1 MVTPS
6 SRQPEAVRVAARLRD
21 EILDGVRAPG
31 SKLVERDLAGELGVS
46 RVPVRDALKT
56 LEAEGL
62 VTLRPNTWAVVR
74 EFTPSDIADLH
85 EVREG
90 FEALSFR
97 LATQR
102 HTREGLET
110 LHIVLER
117 EEAAAAEGDT
127 VAARRAAADF
137 HETVTE
143 LAGNRLL
150 SEVELVFRSRMRW
163 LLGQHDDTEQMA
175 RQHAE
180 LFDAIAHRDLD
191 GVTRLAAEHLGES
204 RVAQAARTAPG
215 ESASEDDGA
224 PD

>member
-1 MVTPS
+1 MVSPS
-6 SRQPEAVRVAARLRD
+6 AREPEAVRIADRLRD
-21 EILDGVRAPG
+21 EILDGARAPG
-31 SKLVERDLAGELGVS
+31 GKLVERDLAGELGVS
-46 RVPVRDALKT
+46 RVPVRDALKM

-97 LATQR
+97 LAAQR
-102 HTREGLET
+102 HSREGLER
-110 LHIVLER
+110 LHDALDR
-117 EEAAAAEGDT
+117 EQAAAAAGDA

-137 HETVTE
+137 HETITE

-163 LLGQHDDTEQMA
+163 LLGQHDDTQQMA
-175 RQHAE
+175 RRHAA
-180 LFDAIAHRDLD
+180 LFDAIAHRDTD
-191 GVTRLAAEHLGES
+191 RVARLAAEHLGES
-204 RVAQAARTAPG
+204 RTAQAERG
-215 ESASEDDGA
+215 SSGGSVWEDDGA

>member
-1 MVTPS
+1 MTATTP
-6 SRQPEAVRVAARLRD
+6 REPEAVRVAARLRD
-21 EILDGVRAPG
+21 DILDGVRPAG
-31 SKLVERDLAGELGVS
+31 SKLVERDLAAELGVS

-56 LEAEGL
+56 LESEGL

-90 FEALSFR
+90 LEALSFR

-102 HTREGLET
+102 HTREGLER
-110 LHIVLER
+110 LR
-117 EEAAAAEGDT
+117 AAVNAELTAAERGDV

-137 HETVTE
+137 HEIVTD

-150 SEVELVFRSRMRW
+150 SEVELVLRSRMRW
-163 LLGQHDDTEQMA
+163 LFGQHDDVALIA

-180 LFDAIAHRDLD
+180 LFEAIALRDTDRVLD
-191 GVTRLAAEHLGES
+191 LAAEHLEKGRRQQAEHDD
-204 RVAQAARTAPG
+204 AARQSDTR
-215 ESASEDDGA
+215 
-224 PD
+224 